1 MTDID
6 KQLLDYS
13 IHHQVNLG
21 RYSGKVVRDILA
33 LLNDADKEILAKILA
48 RGEDGTFTAARL
60 KKLLA
65 ELREM
70 TGEAYRQAHNE
81 LKTAMLDFAGTEAAA
96 TVSLLAAQVPVT
108 FNIVQPTAEQLAAI
122 VSKAPVTV
130 GPDKKL
136 LLEEI
141 FTSLAKNKEEA
152 IRGRSDWVWWKG
164 RRSRRW
170 CGACKGLAH
179 PGTRTASLKRTA
191 GTLRQS

>member
-33 LLNDADKEILAKILA
+33 LLNDADKEIQAKILA

-141 FTSLAKNKEEA
+141 FDSLAKGKEEA
-152 IRGRSDWVWWKG
+152 IRGAIRLGMVEGETVPEMVRLFIS
-164 RRSRRW
+164 
-170 CGACKGLAH
+170 CN
-179 PGTRTASLKRTA
+179 
-191 GTLRQS
+191 